1 MIDHHQSPEDFAT
14 ITFSDTRYAAT
25 CELIYDIICGL
36 GEEAKI
42 DEAIAQN
49 LYTGLTTDTGFFA
62 FSNTTA
68 NVHKVAGGL
77 LNKGVSP
84 EYIQDKVFNIF
95 REERLRY
102 YGYCFL
108 NKLHV
113 CHEGKVAYMSV
124 NREEAKRFH
133 LQPGDNESL
142 VNFPFKVE
150 GVMVSVLFTEEQD
163 KVKISFRSKGKIDV
177 NAFARKHFEGGGHVN
192 AAGGKSLLSLT
203 DTETKFLQEVKT
215 LICLAYFRM
224 NHSDKL
230 HIQYLVFVLKQ
241 LGLDHVVLSP
251 GSRSAPLVQE
261 FACYPEIKKHVLF
274 DERCAGYFALGLAQQ
289 IRKPVAVFCT
299 SGTAVLNLAPAI
311 CEAYHQKVPLIVLTA
326 DRPAEAM
333 GKGENQTINQID
345 IYKNYH

>member
-1 MIDHHQSPEDFAT
+1 MNDYLQQLKEILATSKKTVIVTHPNPDGDAFGSTLAWKLFLEKMGTYACIVSPTNYTKNFKWLPAYDSILSFEDESQRAIAEKHIAAAEVIYCLDFNAITRLDKLSPAIQQAKASKVMIDHHQSPEDFAA
-14 ITFSDTRYAAT
+14 ITFSNTSYAAT

-108 NKLHV
+108 NKLHI

-150 GVMVSVLFTEEQD
+150 GIMVSVLFTEEQE

-203 DTETKFLQEVKT
+203 DTEAKFLQEVKT
-215 LICLAYFRM
+215 L
-224 NHSDKL
+224 
-230 HIQYLVFVLKQ
+230 
-241 LGLDHVVLSP
+241 
-251 GSRSAPLVQE
+251 
-261 FACYPEIKKHVLF
+261 FA
-274 DERCAGYFALGLAQQ
+274 
-289 IRKPVAVFCT
+289 
-299 SGTAVLNLAPAI
+299 
-311 CEAYHQKVPLIVLTA
+311 
-326 DRPAEAM
+326 
-333 GKGENQTINQID
+333 
-345 IYKNYH
+345 